1 MDYAGSEG
9 ASVYAEA
16 KGEYTRQLCQYLSP
30 ALQKYFL
37 DLLEVAKEREADAKK
52 HLVAFQTLLEG
63 ISEWNIDKV
72 QRETQSLAMSTQC
85 DYLEELLTAVF
96 IAHTKVLS
104 AIRLTNRQKKLQIT
118 IPKLEH
124 FLHRTLTECARL
136 LWTNTFLF
144 ATSGTSLERQKNM
157 RQIEGLIG
165 EGILQGVR
173 TMLPVKSILREYL
186 AGDETDEEE
195 EEEEDEEA
203 PEPVASEPVVQ
214 EPIVAEPVVSE
225 PVVEP
230 PAPEPVVERPKTPAP
245 EPVVEPPAPS
255 PAVEP
260 TVPTIILDD
269 KPRIDF
275 SSPADDLFKEAAKG
289 LVDAEPELAEAEPE
303 LEEAEIPEDTG
314 AMEATAP
321 ADEEIL
327 DGIEFEELS

>member
-1 MDYAGSEG
+1 
-9 ASVYAEA
+9 
-16 KGEYTRQLCQYLSP
+16 
-30 ALQKYFL
+30 
-37 DLLEVAKEREADAKK
+37 
-52 HLVAFQTLLEG
+52 
-63 ISEWNIDKV
+63 
-72 QRETQSLAMSTQC
+72 
-85 DYLEELLTAVF
+85 
-96 IAHTKVLS
+96 
-104 AIRLTNRQKKLQIT
+104 
-118 IPKLEH
+118 
-124 FLHRTLTECARL
+124 
-136 LWTNTFLF
+136 
-144 ATSGTSLERQKNM
+144 M

-195 EEEEDEEA
+195 EEEEEEEA
-203 PEPVASEPVVQ
+203 PEPVPSEPVVQ
-214 EPIVAEPVVSE
+214 EPMVAEPVVSE

-230 PAPEPVVERPKTPAP
+230 PAP